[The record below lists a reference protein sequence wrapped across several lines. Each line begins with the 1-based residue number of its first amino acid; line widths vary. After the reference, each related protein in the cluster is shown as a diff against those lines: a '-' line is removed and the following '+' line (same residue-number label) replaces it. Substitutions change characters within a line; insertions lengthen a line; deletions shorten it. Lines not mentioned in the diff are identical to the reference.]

1 MLKFD
6 TETKIM
12 SIIAK
17 DTGSFIL
24 TLDNYILDKGDKVY
38 FTVNNEL
45 EQKNPK
51 IQKVIDKFENGKAII
66 QLTSDDTNIDV
77 GTYYYDVEVDTADGR
92 VDTIMGPISLRFQEG
107 LNFD

>member
-24 TLDNYILDKGDKVY
+24 TLDNYIL
-38 FTVNNEL
+38 
-45 EQKNPK
+45 EQ
-51 IQKVIDKFENGKAII
+51 
-66 QLTSDDTNIDV
+66 
-77 GTYYYDVEVDTADGR
+77 
-92 VDTIMGPISLRFQEG
+92 
-107 LNFD
+107 

>member
-24 TLDNYILDKGDKVY
+24 TLDNYILDY
-38 FTVNNEL
+38 
-45 EQKNPK
+45 Q
-51 IQKVIDKFENGKAII
+51 
-66 QLTSDDTNIDV
+66 
-77 GTYYYDVEVDTADGR
+77 
-92 VDTIMGPISLRFQEG
+92 ISSL
-107 LNFD
+107 LL

>member
-66 QLTSDDTNIDV
+66 QI
-77 GTYYYDVEVDTADGR
+77 GR
-92 VDTIMGPISLRFQEG
+92 AHV
-107 LNFD
+107 

>member
-38 FTVNNEL
+38 FTVNNKL

-51 IQKVIDKFENGKAII
+51 IQKVIDKFENGKAVIK
-66 QLTSDDTNIDV
+66 LTSEDTNIDV

-92 VDTIMGPISLRFQEG
+92 VDTVMGPY
-107 LNFD
+107 NFKVLGGVKF

>member
-51 IQKVIDKFENGKAII
+51 IQKVIDKFENGKAVVK
-66 QLTSDDTNIDV
+66 LTSEDTNIAV
-77 GTYYYDVEVDTADGR
+77 GNYYYDVEVDTADGR
-92 VDTIMGPISLRFQEG
+92 VDTVMGPYKFKVLGGVKF
-107 LNFD
+107 